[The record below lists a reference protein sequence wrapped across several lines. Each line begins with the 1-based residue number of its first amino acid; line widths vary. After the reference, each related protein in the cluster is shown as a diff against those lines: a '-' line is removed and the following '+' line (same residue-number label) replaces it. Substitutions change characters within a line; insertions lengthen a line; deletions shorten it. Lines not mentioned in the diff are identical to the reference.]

1 MRLREEPVMCFKRFY
16 KRFVCAPVKTRF
28 FVAPMNLIDFM
39 TLIPFY
45 LSILLEELEDFQIIG
60 KAGKILRLLKV
71 LELVRFCLEHG
82 TYNTL

>member
-1 MRLREEPVMCFKRFY
+1 M
-16 KRFVCAPVKTRF
+16 CAPVKTRF

-71 LELVRFCLEHG
+71 AELEHLYFWFKHG
-82 TYNTL
+82 TYIIW